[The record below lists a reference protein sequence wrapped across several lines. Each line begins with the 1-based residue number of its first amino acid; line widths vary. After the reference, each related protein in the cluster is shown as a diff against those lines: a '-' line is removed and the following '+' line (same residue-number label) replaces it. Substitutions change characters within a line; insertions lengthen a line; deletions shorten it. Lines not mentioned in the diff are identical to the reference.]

1 MTVRG
6 PGRPDLPLEPVPD
19 VERAASRT
27 VGKSLAV
34 EGIPMVLA
42 LEDTTG
48 AAPLPGPAGP
58 GADRLGGVLAERLR
72 TYHAV
77 LFPAADG
84 DAYWPVHDALVVVS
98 DAHGPE
104 PG

>member
-1 MTVRG
+1 VSSAVPRP
-6 PGRPDLPLEPVPD
+6 PGLPLEPVAD
-19 VERAASRT
+19 VELAASRT

-34 EGIPMVLA
+34 EGIPMVLG
-42 LEDTTG
+42 LEDVTG
-48 AAPLPGPAGP
+48 AAPPGPAGP
-58 GADRLGGVLAERLR
+58 DADVLGAVLAERLR

-98 DAHGPE
+98 DAHGPQ